1 LGERALV
8 AAACAACAACAAGT
22 ARLGAGAPWVC
33 CSLSSALAKPCTA
46 RTASCSVLCPCSQP
60 ARHTHTHTRTHTRTH
75 ARTHTHTHA
84 PVVKGTRARPAAC
97 STASRAAGAL
107 SGQCAASWGPPGAA
121 RWGEVPSSIRPWL
134 PDTAFSLMW
143 CGVGGG
149 RAAGRRGGG
158 GGPARRGGLRVRG
171 QPWCAC
177 ACARAPCHSRSHWQT
192 HRASQPHNLPTH
204 THNVSRP
211 HRCSCSCV
219 ITPALMCG
227 TSPVSRITAA
237 AAAAT

>member
-158 GGPARRGGLRVRG
+158 GGAPRRGGGAGRG
-171 QPWCAC
+171 PPGGVGCVSGDSRGAHVH
-177 ACARAPCHSRSHWQT
+177 ARARPAT
-192 HRASQPHNLPTH
+192 RAATGRHTAPHNLTTYPHTH
-204 THNVSRP
+204 TTSRA
-211 HRCSCSCV
+211 R
-219 ITPALMCG
+219 
-227 TSPVSRITAA
+227 TAA
-237 AAAAT
+237 AAPASSRPH